1 MANPFDQFDAEP
13 NPFDE
18 PSLTAA
24 RAAELVTRGA
34 APAVTGALAGG
45 AIAGAPGALV
55 GSMALPIG
63 DVINQLVN
71 LAAGGVE
78 RVTGAELGRL
88 GMPSQIVSQMM
99 GKAGFAEPTSTTE
112 RVVEAVGG
120 GLGMTGTQL
129 PALARLVTEGE
140 KAVTRNIAQQMGQAP
155 VAQTAATVPASAAA
169 QYATE
174 ATGSPLAGMIAGMG
188 VGAPFGVR
196 TRKGEVAPNAE
207 QLRAQASDAYARS
220 AAAGALISPESIA
233 NAGQRIV
240 QKVSNK
246 IVIDPQV
253 DTEAVA
259 VQRRL
264 TQAMNQPQS
273 FEDLDL
279 TRQFIRDAQ
288 AAGGRSGKFAK
299 EALREFDNY
308 IDNLSK
314 NDLIVSGKQATQAAI
329 RQAPEGDVREF
340 VKNLSQI
347 SKGQA
352 DVAVKEL
359 KTARDLWKRSN
370 KTQILE
376 DILQSAELRA
386 TANYSQ
392 SGMENALRRKLV
404 NLADSEDLKFFT
416 KAEQDAIKAA
426 AKGGKVQNFLRW
438 AGKYAGTSP
447 IQTGVGSGMGGAL
460 GAMLGGP
467 AGAAFGAATVPAV
480 GGLARAGATQLGM
493 QQIRQLQEMMA
504 LGRMP
509 QTIRETFGAVPA
521 TTIRGLLSDEIPV
534 PQEET
539 NPFQ

>member
-1 MANPFDQFDAEP
+1 MANPFDQFDNDV

-34 APAVTGALAGG
+34 APAVTGAMAGG
-45 AIAGAPGALV
+45 AVAGAPGALI

-71 LAAGGVE
+71 LAASGVE

-88 GMPSQIVSQMM
+88 GMPSQIVSQAM
-99 GKAGFAEPTSTTE
+99 GRANFAEPTSTTE

-120 GLGMTGTQL
+120 GLGATGTQL

-140 KAVTRNIAQQMGQAP
+140 KAVTRNIARQAGQAP
-155 VAQTAATVPASAAA
+155 IAQTAATAPASAAG
-169 QYATE
+169 QYVTE
-174 ATGSPLAGMIAGMG
+174 ATGSPLAGMIASMG
-188 VGAPFGVR
+188 VAAPFGIR
-196 TRKGEVAPNAE
+196 TRQGEVAPTAQ
-207 QLRAQASDAYARS
+207 QLKVDATNAYARS
-220 AAAGALISPESIA
+220 AAAGAVVKPESLA
-233 NAGQRIV
+233 NAGQSIV

-246 IVIDPQV
+246 IVIDPEV

-264 TQAMNQPQS
+264 TQAFTEPQTL
-273 FEDLDL
+273 EQLDL

-288 AAGGRSGKFAK
+288 AAGGRSGKYAK
-299 EALREFDNY
+299 ESLKEFDAY
-308 IDNLSK
+308 INRIGK
-314 NDLIVSGKQATQAAI
+314 NDIVAGDSKTAI
-329 RQAPEGDVREF
+329 
-340 VKNLSQI
+340 N
-347 SKGQA
+347 
-352 DVAVKEL
+352 EL
-359 KTARDLWKRSN
+359 KNARDLWTRSN

-376 DILQSAELRA
+376 DILQSAEIRA

-416 KAEQDAIKAA
+416 KSEQDAIKAA

-438 AGKYAGTSP
+438 AGKYAATSS
-447 IQTGVGSGMGGAL
+447 IQTGVGAGLGGGI
-460 GAMLGGP
+460 GAILGGP
-467 AGAAFGAATVPAV
+467 VGAAVGAATVPAI
-480 GGLARAGATQLGM
+480 GSAARAGATQLGM
-493 QQIRQLQEMMA
+493 QQIKQLQEMMA

-509 QTIRETFGAVPA
+509 QTIRETFSAVPA
-521 TTIRGLLSDEIPV
+521 TTTRGLLSDQVPV
-534 PQEET
+534 PQEEV

>member
-34 APAVTGALAGG
+34 APAVTGAVAGG
-45 AIAGAPGALV
+45 AVAGAPGALI

-99 GKAGFAEPTSTTE
+99 GQAGFAEPTSTTE

-169 QYATE
+169 QYVTE

-220 AAAGALISPESIA
+220 AAAGAVIKPESLA

-246 IVIDPQV
+246 IAIDPDE
-253 DTEAVA
+253 DTGAMA

-264 TQAMNQPQS
+264 TKTFTEPQTL
-273 FEDLDL
+273 EQLDL
-279 TRQFIRDAQ
+279 TRQFIRETQ
-288 AAGGRSGKFAK
+288 AEGGRNGKFAK

-308 IDNLSK
+308 INTLGK
-314 NDLIVSGKQATQAAI
+314 NDIVSG
-329 RQAPEGDVREF
+329 D
-340 VKNLSQI
+340 
-347 SKGQA
+347 SKTA
-352 DVAVKEL
+352 LNEL
-359 KTARDLWKRSN
+359 KNARDLWTRSN

-438 AGKYAGTSP
+438 AGKYAATSP
-447 IQTGVGSGMGGAL
+447 IPTTGGSAL
-460 GAMLGGP
+460 GAGIGALLSGGSP
-467 AGAAFGAATVPAV
+467 YGAAIGAATVPAV

>member
-45 AIAGAPGALV
+45 AVAGAPGALI

-99 GKAGFAEPTSTTE
+99 GQAGFAEPTSTTE

-169 QYATE
+169 QYVTE

-264 TQAMNQPQS
+264 TQAMTNPQS

-447 IQTGVGSGMGGAL
+447 LQTGVGSGMGGAI

-467 AGAAFGAATVPAV
+467 AGAAVGAATVPAV

-521 TTIRGLLSDEIPV
+521 TTVRGLLSDEIPV

>member
-34 APAVTGALAGG
+34 APTVTGALAGG
-45 AIAGAPGALV
+45 AVGGAPGALI

-63 DVINQLVN
+63 DVINRLVN
-71 LAAGGVE
+71 LAASGVE
-78 RVTGAELGRL
+78 RVTGADLGRL
-88 GMPSQIVSQMM
+88 GMPSEIVSQAM
-99 GKAGFAEPTSTTE
+99 GRAGFAEPTGTTE
-112 RVVEAVGG
+112 RVIEAVGG

-155 VAQTAATVPASAAA
+155 VAQTVATVPASATA
-169 QYATE
+169 QYVTE

-188 VGAPFGVR
+188 AGAPFGVR
-196 TRKGEVAPNAE
+196 TRKGEAAPTAE
-207 QLRAQASDAYARS
+207 KLRAQASDAYAKS
-220 AAAGALISPESIA
+220 AAAGAVIKPESLA
-233 NAGQRIV
+233 DAGQRIV

-246 IVIDPQV
+246 IVIDPEV

-264 TQAMNQPQS
+264 TQTFTEPQTL
-273 FEDLDL
+273 EQLDL

-299 EALREFDNY
+299 ESLREFDNY
-308 IDNLSK
+308 INNLGKTDIVKGDSK
-314 NDLIVSGKQATQAAI
+314 TALN
-329 RQAPEGDVREF
+329 
-340 VKNLSQI
+340 
-347 SKGQA
+347 
-352 DVAVKEL
+352 EL
-359 KTARDLWKRSN
+359 KNARDLWTRSN

-447 IQTGVGSGMGGAL
+447 LQTGVGSGMGGAL

-467 AGAAFGAATVPAV
+467 VGAAVGAATVPAV

>member
-1 MANPFDQFDAEP
+1 MANPFDQFDNEA

-34 APAVTGALAGG
+34 APAVTGAIAGG
-45 AIAGAPGALV
+45 AVGGAPGALI

-71 LAAGGVE
+71 LAASGVE

-88 GMPSQIVSQMM
+88 GMPSQIVSQAM
-99 GKAGFAEPTSTTE
+99 GRAGFAEPTSTTE

-120 GLGMTGTQL
+120 GLGATGTQL
-129 PALARLVTEGE
+129 PSLAKLAVEGE
-140 KAVTRNIAQQMGQAP
+140 KAVTRNIAKQAGQAP
-155 VAQTAATVPASAAA
+155 VAQTAATVPASATA
-169 QYATE
+169 QYVTE

-188 VGAPFGVR
+188 VGAPFGIR
-196 TRKGEVAPNAE
+196 TRQNEVAPTAE
-207 QLRAQASDAYARS
+207 QLRSQAGDAYARS
-220 AAAGALISPESIA
+220 AAAGAVIKPESLA
-233 NAGQRIV
+233 NAGQSIV

-246 IVIDPQV
+246 IVIDPEV

-264 TQAMNQPQS
+264 TQAFTEPQTL
-273 FEDLDL
+273 EQLDL

-288 AAGGRSGKFAK
+288 AAGGRSGKYAK
-299 EALREFDNY
+299 EALREFDAY
-308 IDNLSK
+308 INRIGK
-314 NDLIVSGKQATQAAI
+314 NDIVAGDSKQA
-329 RQAPEGDVREF
+329 
-340 VKNLSQI
+340 I
-347 SKGQA
+347 S
-352 DVAVKEL
+352 EL
-359 KTARDLWKRSN
+359 KNARDLWTRSN

-416 KAEQDAIKAA
+416 KSEQDAIKAA

-447 IQTGVGSGMGGAL
+447 LQTGVGTGMGGAL
-460 GAMLGGP
+460 GAMLAGP
-467 AGAAFGAATVPAV
+467 VGAAIGAATVPAV
-480 GGLARAGATQLGM
+480 GGAARAGATQLGM

-521 TTIRGLLSDEIPV
+521 TTARGLLSDQVPV
-534 PQEET
+534 PQEEV

>member
-1 MANPFDQFDAEP
+1 MANPFDQFDNDV

-34 APAVTGALAGG
+34 APAVTGAVAGG
-45 AIAGAPGALV
+45 AVGGAPGALI

-71 LAAGGVE
+71 LAASGVE

-88 GMPSQIVSQMM
+88 GMPSQIVSQAM
-99 GKAGFAEPTSTTE
+99 GRAGFAEPTSTTE
-112 RVVEAVGG
+112 RVVEAIGG
-120 GLGMTGTQL
+120 GLGATGTQL
-129 PALARLVTEGE
+129 PSLARLAAEGE
-140 KAVTRNIAQQMGQAP
+140 KAVTRNIAKQAGQAP
-155 VAQTAATVPASAAA
+155 VAQTAATVPASATA
-169 QYATE
+169 QYVTE

-196 TRKGEVAPNAE
+196 TRKGEVAPTAD
-207 QLRAQASDAYARS
+207 QLREQASQAYRRS
-220 AAAGALISPESIA
+220 AEAGALIKPESLS
-233 NAGQRIV
+233 NAGQNIV
-240 QKVSNK
+240 KRVSSK
-246 IVIDPQV
+246 IVIDPEV

-264 TQAMNQPQS
+264 TQATAQPLS

-288 AAGGRSGKFAK
+288 AAGGRSGKYAK

-308 IDNLSK
+308 IESISK
-314 NDLIVSGKQATQAAI
+314 NDLVVSGKQATQAAL
-329 RQAPEGDVREF
+329 RKAPEGDVTEF
-340 VKNLSQI
+340 VQNLSQI

-359 KTARDLWKRSN
+359 KNARDLWKRSN

-392 SGMENALRRKLV
+392 SGMENVLRRKLV

-416 KAEQDAIKAA
+416 KAEQEAIKAA

-447 IQTGVGSGMGGAL
+447 LQTGVGTGMGGAL

-467 AGAAFGAATVPAV
+467 VGAAVGAATVPAV

-521 TTIRGLLSDEIPV
+521 TTARGLLSDQVPV
-534 PQEET
+534 PQEEV

>member
-1 MANPFDQFDAEP
+1 MANPFDQFDNEA

-18 PSLTAA
+18 PPLTAA

-34 APAVTGALAGG
+34 APAVTGAVAGG
-45 AIAGAPGALV
+45 AVAGAPGALI

-71 LAAGGVE
+71 LAASGVE

-88 GMPSQIVSQMM
+88 GMPSQIVSQAM
-99 GKAGFAEPTSTTE
+99 GRAGFAEPTSTTE

-120 GLGMTGTQL
+120 GLGATGTQL
-129 PALARLVTEGE
+129 PSLARLAVEGE
-140 KAVTRNIAQQMGQAP
+140 RAVTRNIAKQAGQAP
-155 VAQTAATVPASAAA
+155 VAQTAATVPASATA
-169 QYATE
+169 QYVTE

-188 VGAPFGVR
+188 VGAPFGIR
-196 TRKGEVAPNAE
+196 TRQGEVAPTAE
-207 QLRAQASDAYARS
+207 QLRSQASDAYARS
-220 AAAGALISPESIA
+220 AAAGAVIKPESLA
-233 NAGQRIV
+233 NAGQSIV

-246 IVIDPQV
+246 IVIDPEV

-264 TQAMNQPQS
+264 TQAFTEPQTL
-273 FEDLDL
+273 EQLDL

-288 AAGGRSGKFAK
+288 AAGGRSGKYAK
-299 EALREFDNY
+299 EALREFDSY
-308 IDNLSK
+308 INRIGK
-314 NDLIVSGKQATQAAI
+314 NDIVAGDSKQA
-329 RQAPEGDVREF
+329 
-340 VKNLSQI
+340 I
-347 SKGQA
+347 S
-352 DVAVKEL
+352 EL
-359 KTARDLWKRSN
+359 KNARDLWTRSN

-438 AGKYAGTSP
+438 AGKYAATSS
-447 IQTGVGSGMGGAL
+447 IQTGVGAGLGGGI

-467 AGAAFGAATVPAV
+467 AGAAIGAATVPAI
-480 GGLARAGATQLGM
+480 GSAARAGATQLGM

-521 TTIRGLLSDEIPV
+521 TTARGLLSDQVPV
-534 PQEET
+534 PQEEV

>member
-1 MANPFDQFDAEP
+1 MANPFDQFDNQA

-34 APAVTGALAGG
+34 APAVTGAIAGG
-45 AIAGAPGALV
+45 AVGGAPGALI

-71 LAAGGVE
+71 LAASGVE

-88 GMPSQIVSQMM
+88 GMPSQIVSQAM
-99 GKAGFAEPTSTTE
+99 GRAGFAEPTSTTE

-120 GLGMTGTQL
+120 GLGATGTQL
-129 PALARLVTEGE
+129 PSLAKLAVEGE
-140 KAVTRNIAQQMGQAP
+140 KAVTRNIAKQAGQAP
-155 VAQTAATVPASAAA
+155 VAQTAATVPASATA
-169 QYATE
+169 QYVTE

-188 VGAPFGVR
+188 VGAPFGIR
-196 TRKGEVAPNAE
+196 TRQNEVAPTAE
-207 QLRAQASDAYARS
+207 QLRSQAGDAYARS
-220 AAAGALISPESIA
+220 AAAGAVIKPESLA
-233 NAGQRIV
+233 NAGQSIV

-246 IVIDPQV
+246 IVIDPEV

-264 TQAMNQPQS
+264 TQAFTEPQTL
-273 FEDLDL
+273 EQLDL

-288 AAGGRSGKFAK
+288 AAGGRSGKYAK
-299 EALREFDNY
+299 EALREFDAY
-308 IDNLSK
+308 INRIGK
-314 NDLIVSGKQATQAAI
+314 NDIVAGDSKQA
-329 RQAPEGDVREF
+329 
-340 VKNLSQI
+340 I
-347 SKGQA
+347 S
-352 DVAVKEL
+352 EL
-359 KTARDLWKRSN
+359 KNARDLWTRSN

-447 IQTGVGSGMGGAL
+447 LQTGVGTGMGGAL

-467 AGAAFGAATVPAV
+467 VGAAIGAATVPAV
-480 GGLARAGATQLGM
+480 GGAARAGATQLGM

-521 TTIRGLLSDEIPV
+521 TTARGLLSDQVPV
-534 PQEET
+534 PQEEV